1 MTLSEKVAYLKG
13 VAEGLKF
20 DPEKS
25 PEGKL
30 ISIMMDILEHL
41 ALNAEENDDSIQALA
56 DQLDDVSDSLAMVED
71 YVYSDDF
78 TDLEDEDDEED
89 DDAEEALEAL
99 EEDGFFEL
107 ECPNCGDTLMI
118 DESVL
123 EEGVIQCPGCKQ
135 KFALDLSDDCC
146 CGDGD
151 EDGCGCGCEEHD
163 HD

>member
-56 DQLDDVSDSLAMVED
+56 DQLDDVSDSLALVED
-71 YVYSDDF
+71 YVYSDEF
-78 TDLEDEDDEED
+78 TEDDEDDE

-107 ECPNCGDTLMI
+107 ECPNCSDTLVV
-118 DESVL
+118 DKSVL
-123 EEGVIQCPGCKQ
+123 DSGSVTCPGCGQ
-135 KFALDLSDDCC
+135 EFEIEL
-146 CGDGD
+146 GYED
-151 EDGCGCGCEEHD
+151 EEDSEEE
-163 HD
+163 

>member
-25 PEGKL
+25 AEGKL
-30 ISIMMDILEHL
+30 ISIMMDILEHV

-56 DQLDDVSDSLAMVED
+56 DQLDDVSDSLALVED
-71 YVYSDDF
+71 YVYSDEF
-78 TDLEDEDDEED
+78 TEDDDDDE

-107 ECPNCGDTLMI
+107 ECPNCSDTLVV
-118 DESVL
+118 DKSVL
-123 EEGVIQCPGCKQ
+123 DSGSVTCPGCGQ
-135 KFALDLSDDCC
+135 EFEIEL
-146 CGDGD
+146 GYED
-151 EDGCGCGCEEHD
+151 EEDSEEE
-163 HD
+163 

>member
-20 DPEKS
+20 DPDKS

-30 ISIMMDILEHL
+30 ISIMMDILEHM

-56 DQLDDVSDSLAMVED
+56 DQLDDVSDSLALVED
-71 YVYSDDF
+71 YVYSDEF
-78 TDLEDEDDEED
+78 TEDDEDDE

-107 ECPNCGDTLMI
+107 ECPNCSDTLVV
-118 DESVL
+118 DKSVL
-123 EEGVIQCPGCKQ
+123 DSGSVTCPGCGQ
-135 KFALDLSDDCC
+135 EFEIEL
-146 CGDGD
+146 GYED
-151 EDGCGCGCEEHD
+151 EEDSEEE
-163 HD
+163 

>member
-25 PEGKL
+25 SEGKL
-30 ISIMMDILEHL
+30 ISIMMDILEHM

-71 YVYSDDF
+71 YVYSDEFDY
-78 TDLEDEDDEED
+78 DDD
-89 DDAEEALEAL
+89 DDDYDDAEEALEAL

-107 ECPNCGDTLMI
+107 ECPNCSDTLVV
-118 DESVL
+118 DKSVL
-123 EEGVIQCPGCKQ
+123 ANGSVTCPGCGQ
-135 KFALDLSDDCC
+135 EFNVELGYEDEEEE
-146 CGDGD
+146 D
-151 EDGCGCGCEEHD
+151 EDED
-163 HD
+163 

>member
-20 DPEKS
+20 DPDKS

-30 ISIMMDILEHL
+30 ISIMMDILEHM

-56 DQLDDVSDSLAMVED
+56 DQLDDVSDSLALVED
-71 YVYSDDF
+71 YVYSDEF
-78 TDLEDEDDEED
+78 TEDDEDEE

-107 ECPNCGDTLMI
+107 ECPNCSDTLVV
-118 DESVL
+118 DKSVL
-123 EEGVIQCPGCKQ
+123 DSGSVTCPGCGQ
-135 KFALDLSDDCC
+135 EFEIEL
-146 CGDGD
+146 GYED
-151 EDGCGCGCEEHD
+151 EEDSEEE
-163 HD
+163 

>member
-71 YVYSDDF
+71 YVYSDEF
-78 TDLEDEDDEED
+78 TELEDDDDEDE

-107 ECPNCGDTLMI
+107 ECPNCGDTLVV
-118 DESVL
+118 DKSVL
-123 EEGVIQCPGCKQ
+123 ASGSVACPGCGQ
-135 KFALDLSDDCC
+135 EFEIELGYEDEEEDSD
-146 CGDGD
+146 
-151 EDGCGCGCEEHD
+151 EE
-163 HD
+163 

>member
-1 MTLSEKVAYLKG
+1 MTTSEKVAYLKG

-107 ECPNCGDTLMI
+107 ECPNCGDTLVV
-118 DESVL
+118 DKSVL
-123 EEGVIQCPGCKQ
+123 DSGSVACPGCGQ
-135 KFALDLSDDCC
+135 EFEIELGYEDEEEDSD
-146 CGDGD
+146 
-151 EDGCGCGCEEHD
+151 EE
-163 HD
+163 

>member
-25 PEGKL
+25 AEGKL
-30 ISIMMDILEHL
+30 ISIMMDILEHM

-71 YVYSDDF
+71 YVYSDEF
-78 TDLEDEDDEED
+78 TELDDEDDEDE

-107 ECPNCGDTLMI
+107 ECPNCGDTLVV
-118 DESVL
+118 DKSVL
-123 EEGVIQCPGCKQ
+123 DSGSVTCPGCGQ
-135 KFALDLSDDCC
+135 EFEIEL
-146 CGDGD
+146 GYED
-151 EDGCGCGCEEHD
+151 EDDDGNAPEE
-163 HD
+163 

>member
-20 DPEKS
+20 DPDKS

-30 ISIMMDILEHL
+30 ISIMMDILEHM

-56 DQLDDVSDSLAMVED
+56 DQLDDVSDSLALVED
-71 YVYSDDF
+71 YVYSDEF
-78 TDLEDEDDEED
+78 TEDDEDDE

-107 ECPNCGDTLMI
+107 ECPNCGDTLVV
-118 DESVL
+118 DKSVL
-123 EEGVIQCPGCKQ
+123 DSGSVTCPGCGQ
-135 KFALDLSDDCC
+135 EFEIEL
-146 CGDGD
+146 GYED
-151 EDGCGCGCEEHD
+151 EEDSEEE
-163 HD
+163 

>member
-1 MTLSEKVAYLKG
+1 MAYLKG

-89 DDAEEALEAL
+89 DDAEEAPGGPGGGRLLRA
-99 EEDGFFEL
+99 
-107 ECPNCGDTLMI
+107 
-118 DESVL
+118 
-123 EEGVIQCPGCKQ
+123 GVPQLRRHPGGGQ
-135 KFALDLSDDCC
+135 VRAGQRQRRLPRLRPGVRDRAGL
-146 CGDGD
+146 
-151 EDGCGCGCEEHD
+151 
-163 HD
+163 